1 MIDYTAI
8 VTLIVG
14 LFSGGGVIWI
24 FTLKSEKKKKQAEAD
39 GEYQNVYQ
47 EMISDLREDR
57 RIMKEE
63 RDNLL
68 VEIKEL
74 QMSVEI
80 IKADIEKLKKRHAK
94 EQCLRMECKERLFG

>member
-8 VTLIVG
+8 LTLVFG
-14 LFSGGGVIWI
+14 LLSGGSLIWI
-24 FTLKSEKKKKQAEAD
+24 FTLKSEKLKKQAEAE
-39 GEYQNVYQ
+39 GEQQNVYQ
-47 EMISDLREDR
+47 EMIADLREDR
-57 RIMKEE
+57 RFMKEE
-63 RDNLL
+63 RDELL

-80 IKADIEKLKKRHAK
+80 IKDDIEKLKKRHAK